1 MGLTI
6 RLSSRNAHRPGE
18 SCQWG
23 TKSANF
29 VIVDISGIHEVA
41 IEFCGCGDT
50 PPYIQLLRMRLYP
63 ATFNVPST
71 AFTFQLLRDFLTI
84 SFNTRLSQH
93 HFFDF
98 LHQKADNTGL
108 REIPVSGLYVLL
120 LSNTS
125 IFITRNGSTNFT
137 RLCRNSAS
145 YLTYYVMGEHTTP
158 TKSVLKTPPKVRWW
172 SSVLLACTQASTP
185 CRTLAVSP
193 G

>member
-1 MGLTI
+1 MSLKAMGLTI
-6 RLSSRNAHRPGE
+6 RLSSRSAHRPGE

-41 IEFCGCGDT
+41 IEFCGCGGT

-63 ATFNVPST
+63 ATFNVPLT

-98 LHQKADNTGL
+98 LQQKVDNSGL
-108 REIPVSGLYVLL
+108 REIPVSGLYMLL
-120 LSNTS
+120 LLEGSY
-125 IFITRNGSTNFT
+125 FIPRNGWTNFA
-137 RLCRNSAS
+137 RHCVNFAS
-145 YLTYYVMGEHTTP
+145 YLTYYVMGGHTTP
-158 TKSVLKTPPKVRWW
+158 TKSISNIPPKDHWR
-172 SSVLLACTQASTP
+172 SNVLLVHIQALTW
-185 CRTLAVSP
+185 
-193 G
+193 